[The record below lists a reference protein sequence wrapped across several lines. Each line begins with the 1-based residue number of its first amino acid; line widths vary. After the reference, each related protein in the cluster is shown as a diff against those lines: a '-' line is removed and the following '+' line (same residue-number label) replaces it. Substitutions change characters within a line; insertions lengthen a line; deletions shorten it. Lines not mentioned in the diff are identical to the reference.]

1 MNHLERRGSV
11 LYICREDAC
20 VECEKVIPY
29 ILRGKVLLLFKEKE
43 KCGSE
48 VKKVE
53 YKVKMHAQKQG
64 RLVQCMSFCQM
75 RSRLKNCKIETINI
89 QYKSVF

>member
-48 VKKVE
+48 VRKVE
-53 YKVKMHAQKQG
+53 CMH
-64 RLVQCMSFCQM
+64 
-75 RSRLKNCKIETINI
+75 RSKGDLCNVCPVR
-89 QYKSVF
+89 

>member
-20 VECEKVIPY
+20 VECEKVVPY

-48 VKKVE
+48 VRKVE
-53 YKVKMHAQKQG
+53 CKVKMHAQKQVK
-64 RLVQCMSFCQM
+64 LVQCVSFCQM
-75 RSRLKNCKIETINI
+75 KSRLKN
-89 QYKSVF
+89 